1 MNKCVYFAE
10 GDCEK
15 ALIKALQLHLA
26 VLPPGKVKVYN
37 VVQDELRG
45 SVLLTLSDAKT
56 VLVFDTD
63 KSETETL
70 KKNIS
75 LLKRYCK
82 NVKVIILPQV
92 RNLEDEMKRSCNIK
106 RIKELTNSK
115 SDKDFKRDFCKMKED
130 DCRALLERH

>member
-1 MNKCVYFAE
+1 M
-10 GDCEK
+10 
-15 ALIKALQLHLA
+15 
-26 VLPPGKVKVYN
+26 
-37 VVQDELRG
+37 
-45 SVLLTLSDAKT
+45 LTLSDAKT